1 MTEEQNKINNFNED
15 FISKEFI
22 VKNYLGFDVNPGYKI
37 ITFIKSLD
45 GKVEIENKDGKR
57 VKATS
62 FFKII
67 LL

>member
-1 MTEEQNKINNFNED
+1 MTEKEKNNED

-22 VKNYLGFDVNPGYKI
+22 VKNYLGFDVNPGYEI